1 MLKAL
6 YRDRG
11 LRFQPRLRS
20 RNLRLG
26 TIRPAHRGASSE
38 TQQGRPTATDSR
50 SRRRS
55 SPGVARISVARQHT
69 LFERGA
75 VPL

>member
-38 TQQGRPTATDSR
+38 TQQGRPTAT
-50 SRRRS
+50 
-55 SPGVARISVARQHT
+55 
-69 LFERGA
+69 
-75 VPL
+75 